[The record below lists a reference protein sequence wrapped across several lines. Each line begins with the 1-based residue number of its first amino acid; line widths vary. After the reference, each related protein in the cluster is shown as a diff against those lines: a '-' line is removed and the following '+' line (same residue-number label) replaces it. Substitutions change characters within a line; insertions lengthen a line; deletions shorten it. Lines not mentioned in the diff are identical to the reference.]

1 MGACKLAVGFDSRGE
16 VHAVTFRAF
25 DGAKV
30 WHGSFGLAEHHRTE
44 GVQVKKKSDMPET
57 KAANRLAE
65 SVVGVIRE
73 FRTERIIQGHCV

>member
-30 WHGSFGLAEHHRTE
+30 WHGSFGLAEHQRTE
-44 GVQVKKKSDMPET
+44 GMQAKKKWDMREREAT
-57 KAANRLAE
+57 NRLAE
-65 SVVGVIRE
+65 TVFGVLRE
-73 FRTERIIQGHCV
+73 FCT